1 MSQDRV
7 AKYLEERIRELE
19 RRIRELTE
27 ELEILKQLASSL
39 NTMRRRAQAESH
51 GEDSKVLQQEKVRVV
66 YAEDEIIANEV
77 ISEDAV
83 KVVLRSGIK
92 SSDRVVENFLLKI
105 LEELREKGDLRD
117 YRLRESGGYI
127 TQIDLLG
134 PTPMAL
140 RQIEIALKYV
150 WSKHVSG

>member
-7 AKYLEERIRELE
+7 ARYLEDKIREVE
-19 RRIRELTE
+19 RRIKELTE
-27 ELEILKQLASSL
+27 ELEILKQLASAL
-39 NTMRRRAQAESH
+39 TTAGRRSQAESRN
-51 GEDSKVLQQEKVRVV
+51 EDSKVFQQERVRVI

-83 KVVLRSGIK
+83 KVVLRSGVR
-92 SSDRVVENFLLKI
+92 SSDKVVENFLLRI
-105 LEELREKGDLRD
+105 LEELREKGDLKD

-140 RQIEIALKYV
+140 RQVEIALKYV